1 MLRFIF
7 LNRIRPLRKNI
18 INYFLSFKKLSSF
31 FLIVLFTL
39 FQIIYFTLSVYQ
51 NSNIQLNP
59 AKPTQSDLT
68 CLKKSNI
75 WTNAGYSFVNPTPSS
90 WVSSCTSKTQVN
102 PTPSKK
108 KRNISFCIERP
119 LPLLHSTRQ
128 YKHREKQGSSRRDCL
143 DNGYKPKVF

>member
-75 WTNAGYSFVNPTPSS
+75 WTNAGYSLICQPDTIKLGFELYFKN
-90 WVSSCTSKTQVN
+90 
-102 PTPSKK
+102 PSKSNSIQK
-108 KRNISFCIERP
+108 KEKHIILHRKTFAP
-119 LPLLHSTRQ
+119 LTFNQ
-128 YKHREKQGSSRRDCL
+128 TIQA
-143 DNGYKPKVF
+143 